1 MGRSMR
7 CVVERG
13 GGGEVYEV
21 CSGEGGVGKAQL
33 ILTQAINCFMTGYCS
48 GD

>member
-1 MGRSMR
+1 MYWRGEEVERSMR

-21 CSGEGGVGKAQL
+21 CSGEGVLGRH
-33 ILTQAINCFMTGYCS
+33 N
-48 GD
+48 